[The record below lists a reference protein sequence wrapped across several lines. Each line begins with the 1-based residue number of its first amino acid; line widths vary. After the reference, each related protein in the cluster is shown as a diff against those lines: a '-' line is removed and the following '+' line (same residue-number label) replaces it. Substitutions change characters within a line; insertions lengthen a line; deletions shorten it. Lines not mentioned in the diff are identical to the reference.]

1 MKDVVISNKFPK
13 SDLPFSH
20 GFRGGS
26 LVFTSGQV
34 GVDPET
40 GEVAEG
46 IEEQTRQTLE
56 NVEAVLEAAGCSRKD
71 VIKATVFLTDI
82 RDYDGMNKVYGSFFS
97 KPYPARSCVEA
108 KLANPKLKVEIEAIA
123 YKQSP

>member
-1 MKDVVISNKFPK
+1 MKSVVISRKFPK
-13 SDLPFSH
+13 SELPFSH
-20 GFRGGS
+20 GFRGGN

-34 GVDPET
+34 GTDPET
-40 GEVAEG
+40 GKVAEG
-46 IEEQTRQTLE
+46 IEEQTRQTLA

-71 VIKATVFLTDI
+71 VIKATVFLADI

-123 YKQSP
+123 YKQAP

>member
-1 MKDVVISNKFPK
+1 MKDVVISKKFPK
-13 SDLPFSH
+13 SELPFSH
-20 GFRGGS
+20 GFRGGN

-34 GVDPET
+34 GTDPET

-46 IEEQTRQTLE
+46 IEEQTRQTLA

-71 VIKATVFLTDI
+71 VIKATVFLPDI